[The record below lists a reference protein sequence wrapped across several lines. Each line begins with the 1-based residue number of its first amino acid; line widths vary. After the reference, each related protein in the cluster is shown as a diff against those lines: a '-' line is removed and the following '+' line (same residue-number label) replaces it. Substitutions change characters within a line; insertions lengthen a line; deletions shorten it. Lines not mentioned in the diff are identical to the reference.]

1 LAQPPSMNTPR
12 SSMDFSFF
20 LPEPANGLSLRLT
33 RLSVSVAFW
42 LCARPG
48 RETSH
53 PRQVGSWHNAVRTS
67 VGRTGLGSEDKG
79 QGSTD
84 PRNLAFL
91 VRALDVLVLHVV
103 HLSKHRSHPHGERR
117 GILLDIHDLDL
128 RLAGRRHGNG
138 EGGGVGHGA
147 RRRDTAGCGMV
158 PHRKP
163 GRATEESICA
173 RQYGKRRERGHC
185 PSHPRRPHCFDQ
197 QGVAKV
203 ALSVRCLKRTGG
215 ESGWINHF
223 HAGHDLQP
231 QTFSFQVRK
240 KVVWSRMVSK
250 MWKWTTGKPV
260 PDSAS

>member
-1 LAQPPSMNTPR
+1 
-12 SSMDFSFF
+12 
-20 LPEPANGLSLRLT
+20 
-33 RLSVSVAFW
+33 
-42 LCARPG
+42 
-48 RETSH
+48 
-53 PRQVGSWHNAVRTS
+53 VRTS

-91 VRALDVLVLHVV
+91 VRALNVLVLHVV
-103 HLSKHRSHPHGERR
+103 HLSKHRSHPHRESR

-138 EGGGVGHGA
+138 EGGGAGHGA
-147 RRRDTAGCGMV
+147 RRRDKAGCGIV

-203 ALSVRCLKRTGG
+203 ARSVRCLKRTGG
-215 ESGWINHF
+215 ESGRTNHF
-223 HAGHDLQP
+223 HAAPLDT
-231 QTFSFQVRK
+231 TFSHKLSILQQ
-240 KVVWSRMVSK
+240 KVVWRRMVSK